1 MLFQAVAQLVWSRVH
16 ERWNVSPLFIYPYHY
31 FYIRVGPGFRL
42 STTEFKPVPSVKWSL
57 IKILSLARV
66 QKIKAQ
72 SQPKA
77 GLAQV
82 GLRLDF
88 IRTPSLF

>member
-57 IKILSLARV
+57 IKIEPGPCTKT
-66 QKIKAQ
+66 QGPIPAQ
-72 SQPKA
+72 SWLGPGWA
-77 GLAQV
+77 
-82 GLRLDF
+82 
-88 IRTPSLF
+88 